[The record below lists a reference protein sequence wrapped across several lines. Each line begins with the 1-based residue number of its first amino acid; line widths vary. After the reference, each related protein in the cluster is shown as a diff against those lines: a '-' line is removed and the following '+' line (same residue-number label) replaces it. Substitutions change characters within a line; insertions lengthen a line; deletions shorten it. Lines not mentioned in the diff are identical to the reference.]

1 MIYFYYIL
9 SFLLISY
16 PSAFSLESVLQSHVT
31 HGNLGN
37 YFSFDDELSKNPI
50 DQIQHTQ
57 EEDNGS
63 DSDDSVEETQCN
75 ILCQSRKK
83 QDTTEKLNE
92 FERLSD
98 ISLGSHISRQSLD
111 KIRNDDQTTLKKKL
125 INPNHQEEDNSLC
138 VSFCNIC

>member
-1 MIYFYYIL
+1 MIYFYCIL
-9 SFLLISY
+9 GFFLITY
-16 PSAFSLESVLQSHVT
+16 TTAFSLESDSQNHLT

-37 YFSFDDELSKNPI
+37 YFSFDDELPKKLI
-50 DQIQHTQ
+50 GQIQHTQ

-63 DSDDSVEETQCN
+63 DSDDSIEETQCN

-83 QDTTEKLNE
+83 QDTTEKPCE
-92 FERLSD
+92 SERLSD
-98 ISLGSHISRQSLD
+98 VSLGSHISRQSLD
-111 KIRNDDQTTLKKKL
+111 KITNDDKARLNKKL